1 MTTQP
6 AHPYTI
12 GYLASSMEE
21 GNGRSLWLSIKEA
34 AWASGARLVT
44 FAGAELRY
52 PEPFYHHANQV
63 YGLVD
68 RQRLDGLVIWSSSLA
83 GFIGPEG
90 MRKFCQQYSPLPM
103 VGIGL
108 PLPGIPTVILD
119 SYQGMR
125 AAMLHLVQVH
135 GRRRIAFLCG
145 PEPHHDVKERLRA
158 YRDVVAEF
166 GLDANPDLISPP
178 CDWFEEYAAPAMRVL
193 MEERRVQFDGLVAI
207 NDELAYGAMVYMRGK
222 GLRLPEDVAV
232 IGFDNSSF
240 GRLCTPPLTTVPN
253 HNRERGRQAVHML
266 LARINGEAVPEV
278 VSLPTAVIVRQSC
291 GCRDPYIIQANQP
304 PATLPAS
311 LEKASPTELRSYV
324 ITQLQKATIEKSVPG
339 WSEKLFDAFVAS
351 LDHQAE
357 EPFLSELQELLQSAT
372 MPVLELREWQTALT
386 ELRRWIVPLEQG
398 RVERLEHA
406 ERLLQQARLM
416 IGEIVARAQGH
427 QEWWRSRQLNNLLQ
441 LRQETS
447 AAETLEHLVDI
458 LARELPRLGII
469 SGCMARYLDSANP
482 LAGARL
488 VLAFNESG
496 RLPEV
501 EGQVFTSAAQLAPPV
516 MLNLP
521 PLFNLVIHPLNIGA
535 EQLGFFIV
543 EASAFDASGHTVLR
557 DQISTAL
564 KNVLLIEQNIQ
575 LYQQARQSQ
584 QLAEEANSLKSRFLS
599 MVSHELLTPI
609 VLLVGLSEMMLRE
622 GTGHRPPLPES
633 YRQDLTRI
641 HASAQQLGGLVRD
654 VLDLA
659 RSQVGQL
666 TLTQRPVYLAD
677 VLKPVELVSEQL
689 ARSKGLTW
697 QVSIPEHLPLVMG
710 DASRLQQVA
719 FNLIRN
725 AVKFT
730 AQGSVTL
737 TVEIGIETVTVAVT
751 DTGLSVPLSEQ
762 EAIFDEFRQSE
773 RTVAR
778 GYGGLGIGLAI
789 CRQIIELHQGKIG
802 VHSSG
807 EENSGSTFYFTLPT
821 LPDSASMELREP
833 SQVVLILTEQ
843 ITRSLSLRQHLERQ
857 GFQVQVLDIV
867 QTSNW
872 LDELLVALP
881 GALVLD
887 LPAAQRSWE
896 IIDILKKNP
905 ATQDLPILFYS
916 LLQEQDSGSMLALDY
931 LAKPL
936 AADGLAQALQRYGV
950 TPAAD
955 CEQRTVLVVDDD
967 PEILALHA
975 RLVEEHLP
983 ECRVL
988 CAPNGRAALEQM
1000 HAHPPALV
1008 LLDLMMPEMDGMA
1021 VLNAMQTDKR
1031 LQGIPVIVLTAQ
1043 RLSGEEMALLNQGV
1057 VAVLGK
1063 GLFTAAETL
1072 AHIEHALAR
1081 HKRLGS
1087 ENQRLVRKVMAYLH
1101 ENFAQPVSREQL
1113 AQYATVSERH
1123 LNRCFMQETGTTPLT
1138 YLNRYRIQQARKLL
1152 EEGLLS
1158 VTEVMGQV
1166 GFSENSYFTRLFR
1179 REVGVS
1185 PSAYKKGARL

>member
-6 AHPYTI
+6 ARPYTL

-21 GNGRSLWLSIKEA
+21 GNGRSLWLSIKDTA
-34 AWASGARLVT
+34 QALGARLVT

-63 YGLVD
+63 YGLVN
-68 RQRLDGLVIWSSSLA
+68 RQRLDGLIIWSSSLA

-90 MRKFCQQYSPLPM
+90 MKKFCQQYAPLPM

-108 PLPGIPTVILD
+108 PLPGIPTVVVD

-135 GRRRIAFLCG
+135 GRRRIVFLRG
-145 PEPHHDVKERLRA
+145 PDPHRDVQERLRA
-158 YRDVVAEF
+158 YHDVVAEF
-166 GLDANPDLISPP
+166 GLDPDPDLISPP
-178 CDWFEEYAAPAMRVL
+178 CDWFEQYAAPAMRVL
-193 MEERRVQFDGLVAI
+193 LEERRVAFDGLIAI
-207 NDELAYGAMVYMRGK
+207 NDELAYGAMMYLREK
-222 GLRLPEDVAV
+222 GVRLPEEVAV
-232 IGFDNSSF
+232 IGSDDSSL

-253 HNRERGRQAVHML
+253 HNRERGRQAVQML
-266 LARINGEAVPEV
+266 LSRIAGADVPEV
-278 VSLPTAVIVRQSC
+278 ISLSTAVKVRQSC
-291 GCRDPYIIQANQP
+291 GCRDPYIIQAKQP
-304 PATLPAS
+304 PATLS
-311 LEKASPTELRSYV
+311 LEKLSQGELRSH
-324 ITQLQKATIEKSVPG
+324 IIAQLQQVATEKSIPS
-339 WSEKLFDAFVAS
+339 WPEKLFDAFIAS
-351 LDHQAE
+351 LDHESE
-357 EPFLSELQELLQSAT
+357 EPFLSRLQELLQPAI
-372 MPVLELREWQTALT
+372 MPIAELREWHAVLT
-386 ELRRWIVPLEQG
+386 ELRRWMIALVQEQP
-398 RVERLEHA
+398 ERLERA
-406 ERLLQQARLM
+406 ERLLHQARVM

-427 QEWWRSRQLNNLLQ
+427 QEWLRSRQLNNLLQ

-447 AAETLEHLVDI
+447 AAETLDSLVEI
-458 LARELPRLGII
+458 LARELPQLGI
-469 SGCMARYLDSANP
+469 SRGCLACYLDSADP

-488 VLAFNESG
+488 VLAFNENG
-496 RLPEV
+496 RLPDV
-501 EGQVFTSAAQLAPPV
+501 EGQVFTSPTQLVPPA

-521 PLFNLVIHPLNIGA
+521 IMFNLVIHPLNIGA
-535 EQLGFFIV
+535 EQLGFLIV
-543 EASAFDASGHTVLR
+543 EASTFDASGHPVLR

-575 LYQQARQSQ
+575 LYKQARQSQ

-622 GTGHRPPLPES
+622 GTGQRPPLPES

-641 HASAQQLGGLVRD
+641 HASSQQLGSLVRD

-666 TLTQRPVYLAD
+666 TLTQRPLNLAE

-689 ARSKGLTW
+689 ARSKGLEW
-697 QVSIPEHLPLVMG
+697 RVSMPEQLPMVMG
-710 DASRLQQVA
+710 DASRLQQVV
-719 FNLIRN
+719 FNLVNN

-730 AQGSVTL
+730 VQGSVTL
-737 TVEIGIETVTVAVT
+737 KVEVDAETVTVAIT
-751 DTGLSVPLSEQ
+751 DTGLSVLRAEQ
-762 EAIFDEFRQSE
+762 ESIFDEFRQSE

-789 CRQIIELHQGKIG
+789 CRQIVELHHGKIG
-802 VHSSG
+802 IDSSG
-807 EENSGSTFYFTLPT
+807 EENSGSTFYFTLPV
-821 LPDSASMELREP
+821 LSADATVPTVEP

-843 ITRSLSLRQHLERQ
+843 TARSLTLRQHLERQ
-857 GFQVQVLDIV
+857 GFQTQVLGIL
-867 QTSNW
+867 QTADW
-872 LDELLVALP
+872 LKELLTIRP

-887 LPAAQRSWE
+887 LPAARRGWE
-896 IIDILKKNP
+896 ILDILKKNP

-931 LAKPL
+931 LAKPV

-950 TPAAD
+950 TITAD
-955 CEQRTVLVVDDD
+955 CGQRTVLVVDDD

-983 ECRVL
+983 ECQVL
-988 CAPNGRAALEQM
+988 CAANGRVALEQM
-1000 HAHPPALV
+1000 QAQPPSLV

-1021 VLNAMQTDKR
+1021 VLNAMQADKR

-1043 RLSGEEMALLNQGV
+1043 RLSSEEMLLLNQGV

-1063 GLFTAAETL
+1063 GLFTASETL
-1072 AHIEHALAR
+1072 AHIERALAR

-1101 ENFAQPVSREQL
+1101 ENFAEPISREHL
-1113 AQYATVSERH
+1113 ANYAGVSERH
-1123 LNRCFMQETGTTPLT
+1123 LNRCFVQETGTTPLT
-1138 YLNRYRIQQARKLL
+1138 YLNRYRIQQAKKLL
-1152 EEGLLS
+1152 EEGKLS
-1158 VTEVMGQV
+1158 ITEVIGRV

-1185 PSAYKKGARL
+1185 PGAYKKGARPE

>member
-1 MTTQP
+1 MQP
-6 AHPYTI
+6 ARPYTI

-21 GNGRSLWLSIKEA
+21 GNGRSLWLSIKDTA
-34 AWASGARLVT
+34 RALGTRLVT

-68 RQRLDGLVIWSSSLA
+68 RQRLNGLIIWSSSLA

-90 MRKFCQQYSPLPM
+90 MKKFCRQYSPLPM

-108 PLPGIPTVILD
+108 PLPGIPTVVID

-125 AAMLHLVQVH
+125 AAMLHMVQVH
-135 GRRRIAFLCG
+135 GRRRIAFLRG
-145 PEPHHDVKERLRA
+145 PDPHRDVQERLRA
-158 YRDVVAEF
+158 YHDVVAEF
-166 GLDANPDLISPP
+166 GLDDDPDLISPP
-178 CDWFEEYAAPAMRVL
+178 CDWFEQYAASAMRVL
-193 MEERRVQFDGLVAI
+193 MEERRVAFDGLIAI

-222 GLRLPEDVAV
+222 GVRLPEEVAV
-232 IGFDNSSF
+232 IGSDDSSL

-266 LARINGEAVPEV
+266 LSRIEGADVPEII
-278 VSLPTAVIVRQSC
+278 SLSTAVKVRQSC

-304 PATLPAS
+304 PATLPLS
-311 LEKASPTELRSYV
+311 LEKASPVELRSHV
-324 ITQLQKATIEKSVPG
+324 ITQLQQATIEKSVPG
-339 WSEKLFDAFVAS
+339 WPAKLFDAFTAS
-351 LDHQAE
+351 LDNQMD
-357 EPFLSELQELLQSAT
+357 EPFLSELQELVQPAT
-372 MPVLELREWQTALT
+372 MPISELREWQAVLT

-398 RVERLEHA
+398 RTERLERA
-406 ERLLQQARLM
+406 ERLLHQARVM
-416 IGEIVARAQGH
+416 IGEIVARSQGH
-427 QEWWRSRQLNNLLQ
+427 QEWLRSRQLNNLLQ

-447 AAETLEHLVDI
+447 AAETLDGLMDI
-458 LARELPRLGII
+458 LARELPRLGIA
-469 SGCMARYLDSANP
+469 SGCLACYLDSANP
-482 LAGARL
+482 PAGARL
-488 VLAFNESG
+488 VLAFNENG
-496 RLPEV
+496 RLADV
-501 EGQVFTSAAQLAPPV
+501 EGRVFTSATELAPPA

-535 EQLGFFIV
+535 EQLGFLIL

-564 KNVLLIEQNIQ
+564 KNVLLIEQNLQ
-575 LYQQARQSQ
+575 LYRDARQSQ

-622 GTGHRPPLPES
+622 RTGPQPSLPEA

-641 HASAQQLGGLVRD
+641 HASAQQLGSLVRD

-659 RSQVGQL
+659 RSQIGQL
-666 TLTQRPVYLAD
+666 TLTQRPLQLAE

-689 ARSKGLTW
+689 ARSKGLDW
-697 QVSIPEHLPLVMG
+697 RVDIPKDLPQVMG
-710 DASRLQQVA
+710 DASRLQQVV
-719 FNLIRN
+719 FNLVNN

-737 TVEIGIETVTVAVT
+737 KVEVAEGTVTVAVT
-751 DTGLSVPLSEQ
+751 DTGLSVLRAEQ
-762 EAIFDEFRQSE
+762 EAIFDEFRQSD

-789 CRQIIELHQGKIG
+789 CRQIIELHHGKIG
-802 VHSSG
+802 IHSSG
-807 EENSGSTFYFTLPT
+807 EENSGSTFYFTLPV
-821 LPDSASMELREP
+821 LPATDTTRPAEP

-843 ITRSLSLRQHLERQ
+843 MQRSLPLRQHLERQ
-857 GFQVQVLDIV
+857 GFQVQVLVIV
-867 QTSNW
+867 QTPNW
-872 LDELLVALP
+872 LEELLAIQP

-887 LPAAQRSWE
+887 LPAARRGWE
-896 IIDILKKNP
+896 IIDILKKNS

-955 CEQRTVLVVDDD
+955 CDERTVLIVDDD
-967 PEILALHA
+967 PEILAVHA

-983 ECRVL
+983 ECRVQ
-988 CAPNGRAALEQM
+988 CASNGRAALEQM
-1000 HAHPPALV
+1000 RVQPPALV

-1021 VLNAMQTDKR
+1021 VLHAMQADKR

-1072 AHIEHALAR
+1072 AHIEHALGR
-1081 HKRLGS
+1081 HKHLGS
-1087 ENQRLVRKVMAYLH
+1087 DNQRLVRKVMAHLH
-1101 ENFAQPVSREQL
+1101 ENFAQSISREQL
-1113 AQYATVSERH
+1113 ARYAGVSERH

-1138 YLNRYRIQQARKLL
+1138 YLNRYRIQQAKNLL
-1152 EEGLLS
+1152 VEGQLS
-1158 VTEVMGQV
+1158 VTEIMGQV
-1166 GFSENSYFTRLFR
+1166 GFSESSYFTRLFR

-1185 PSAYKKGARL
+1185 PSAYKKGTRP